1 MRSVVYVDGAEL
13 PSGKDFV
20 LVSDEAGRDYFLF
33 VHRGACERVLAEA
46 EDAYMVQSAR

>member
-1 MRSVVYVDGAEL
+1 MRSVVYVDGGDL

-33 VHRGACERVLAEA
+33 VPRGACERVLAEA